1 MTARLALIG
10 LVVAAAGAGCGDAG
24 PPAITPSTDPS
35 QEIAHIHGL
44 GVNPSDGSLVIAT
57 HTGLFRAPSGSQH
70 ANRIGD
76 RRQDT
81 MGFTVVG
88 PDRFLGSGHP
98 DARDDLPPLLGL
110 IRSDDGGR
118 NWDPVSLLGQVDFH
132 VLRSRGRYV
141 YGVDSQSGALLVSS
155 SGGADWQRRDAPG
168 ALLDI
173 AIDPSDPRSIV
184 ASGERGLLHSRDA
197 GASWRPLSNRLA
209 GLLAWT
215 DALVVIDGRGG
226 VFKSADELARLERVG
241 QVDGQPAALA
251 THEAQLLLATHDNR
265 VLTSDDGGR
274 SWSRRLS
281 ANRTG

>member
-1 MTARLALIG
+1 
-10 LVVAAAGAGCGDAG
+10 
-24 PPAITPSTDPS
+24 
-35 QEIAHIHGL
+35 
-44 GVNPSDGSLVIAT
+44 
-57 HTGLFRAPSGSQH
+57 
-70 ANRIGD
+70 
-76 RRQDT
+76 
-81 MGFTVVG
+81 
-88 PDRFLGSGHP
+88 
-98 DARDDLPPLLGL
+98 
-110 IRSDDGGR
+110 
-118 NWDPVSLLGQVDFH
+118 
-132 VLRSRGRYV
+132 
-141 YGVDSQSGALLVSS
+141 VSS

-226 VFKSADELARLERVG
+226 VFKSADELARLKRVG